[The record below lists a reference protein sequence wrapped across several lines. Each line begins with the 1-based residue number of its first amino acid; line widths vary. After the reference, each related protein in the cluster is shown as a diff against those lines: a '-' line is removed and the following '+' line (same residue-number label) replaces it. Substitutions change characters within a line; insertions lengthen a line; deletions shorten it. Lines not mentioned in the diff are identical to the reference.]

1 MSWARMDAAARH
13 RVPHLRR
20 RDIPTSPGV
29 YALYRDGERMYV
41 GKATSLQSRVGG
53 QHGGQ
58 GASMT
63 NSALRRNVCD
73 LLGIAAAAD
82 AKARG
87 YRTTTTDAARVTEW
101 LSGCEFAWIECASPA
116 EALELETAM
125 RVEFKPPLNRL

>member
-1 MSWARMDAAARH
+1 MDAAAGH
-13 RVPHLRR
+13 RVPQLRR

-41 GKATSLQSRVGG
+41 GKATSLQSRVGD

-63 NSALRRNVCD
+63 NSALRRNVCE

-82 AKARG
+82 IKALR
-87 YRTTTTDAARVTEW
+87 YRTTTTDAERVTEW
-101 LSGCEFAWIECASPA
+101 PSGCAFAWIECASPA

-125 RVEFKPPLNRL
+125 RVEFKPPVNRL